1 MRFKNLTIP
10 QHLSIILSLM
20 AVITAFLVFSKS
32 YFNNTEINTLVDGC
46 LEADGEPTVEV
57 TTLHLNYSF
66 SCE

>member
-1 MRFKNLTIP
+1 MRFKKLSIP
-10 QHLSIILSLM
+10 QHLSIILSFM

-32 YFNNTEINTLVDGC
+32 YFNNTEISTLVDGC
-46 LEADGEPTVEV
+46 LEADGEPMVEV